1 MTIRDIMSEQ
11 NNLSKEDMKR
21 VKNYLNSGF
30 NETERK
36 PFRGLVLLAV
46 IWSVVAILGGI
57 SWYIGQ
63 QAGFL

>member
-1 MTIRDIMSEQ
+1 MSEQ
-11 NNLSKEDMKR
+11 EKLSKQDMQR

-30 NETERK
+30 NVTERK
-36 PFRGLVLLAV
+36 PFRGLVLLGI
-46 IWSVVAILGGI
+46 IWAVVAILGGI

>member
-1 MTIRDIMSEQ
+1 MSEEDK
-11 NNLSKEDMKR
+11 LSKEDMER
-21 VKNYLNSGF
+21 VNNYLNSGF
-30 NETERK
+30 NVTDRK
-36 PFRGLVLLAV
+36 PFRGLVLLGI

>member
-1 MTIRDIMSEQ
+1 MSEEDK
-11 NNLSKEDMKR
+11 LSKEDMKR
-21 VKNYLNSGF
+21 VNTYLNSGF
-30 NETERK
+30 NVTDRK
-36 PFRGLVLLAV
+36 PFRGLVLLGI

>member
-1 MTIRDIMSEQ
+1 MVRDNMSEQ
-11 NNLSKEDMKR
+11 DNLSKEDMKR

-30 NETERK
+30 NVTDRK
-36 PFRGLVLLAV
+36 PFRGLVLLGI

-63 QAGFL
+63 HAGFL

>member
-1 MTIRDIMSEQ
+1 VIKRDIMSEQ
-11 NNLSKEDMKR
+11 ENLSKEDMKR

-30 NETERK
+30 NVTDRK
-36 PFRGLVLLAV
+36 PFRGLVLLGI

-63 QAGFL
+63 HAGFL

>member
-1 MTIRDIMSEQ
+1 MVRDNMSEQ
-11 NNLSKEDMKR
+11 DNLSKEDMKR

-30 NETERK
+30 NVTDRK
-36 PFRGLVLLAV
+36 PFRGLVLLGI

-63 QAGFL
+63 RAGFL